1 MNIMVMC
8 VVYIYISFL
17 YALRD
22 ELLRCVA
29 LKNKLIHNLQSSIDV
44 VVFCCTAVF
53 FVIVYAG
60 VVYIAVFACPV
71 YL

>member
-1 MNIMVMC
+1 MNIMIMY
-8 VVYIYISFL
+8 VYIYISFL

-22 ELLRCVA
+22 GLLRCVA
-29 LKNKLIHNLQSSIDV
+29 LKSKLIRNVQFSIDV
-44 VVFCCTAVF
+44 VVFCCTDVF

-60 VVYIAVFACPV
+60 VVYIAVFACLV